1 MDTSERLANKAVQW
15 RRRHSLLY
23 EQSDESTTAISCC
36 NAAALQSRPTCF
48 LHIEQNQHTLLSRV
62 YTMQPVVQP
71 VVQRLYRENTIFVA
85 RSQDRTGKQTD
96 LDRASSQTDLNTIL
110 VTLTL
115 MLNLDL

>member
-1 MDTSERLANKAVQW
+1 
-15 RRRHSLLY
+15 
-23 EQSDESTTAISCC
+23 
-36 NAAALQSRPTCF
+36 
-48 LHIEQNQHTLLSRV
+48 
-62 YTMQPVVQP
+62 MQPVVQP